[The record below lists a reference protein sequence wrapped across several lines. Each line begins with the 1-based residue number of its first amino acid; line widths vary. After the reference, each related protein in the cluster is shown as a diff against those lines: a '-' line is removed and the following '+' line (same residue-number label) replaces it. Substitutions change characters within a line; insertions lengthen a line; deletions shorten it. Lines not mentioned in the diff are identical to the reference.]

1 MSNSHILVV
10 DDEPDIR
17 GLLKEILED
26 EGFDVTVAENAQ
38 AAREARRQRRPDL
51 VLLDIWMPDTD
62 GITLL
67 KEWAENNGLDSP
79 VVMMSGHGTVETAVE
94 ATRLGAYDFIEK
106 PLSIAKILVTVQR
119 ALENASLVS
128 ENLGLRLRASGPS
141 DPIGSSAAM
150 EKLRQSALRIADH
163 KTSVLLAGE
172 SGTGKEVIASY
183 IHRHSGRVESRFVN
197 VNVAGLARE
206 NPDVELFGIEE
217 DGQVSF
223 GSLELANGGTL
234 FLKDIADMD
243 LSTQARLLNALE
255 TQSFLRVGGRE
266 LVEIDVRIIA
276 STRRELTELVQ
287 SGEFREDLFYH
298 LNVLPLEVPPLRERR
313 DDIDELIDFFLEDFV
328 QHEGLPAREF
338 PLAVRNRLKDH
349 DWPGNIRELKN
360 FVQRLLI
367 LGSSEQMEVSEINMM
382 LGLRPEAHPDPA
394 FPGFDLPLRE
404 AREQFEKAYLEH
416 QLKAFNGSVSRVSER
431 VGIERT
437 HLYRKLRSLGIDP
450 KQIKE
455 ASKG

>member
-1 MSNSHILVV
+1 MSSAHILVV

-26 EGFDVTVAENAQ
+26 EGFDVTVAENAEQ
-38 AAREARRQRRPDL
+38 ARESRRHRRPDL

-67 KEWAENNGLDSP
+67 KEWSEGSGPDSP
-79 VVMMSGHGTVETAVE
+79 VIMMSGHGTVETAVE

-128 ENLGLRLRASGPS
+128 ENIGLKQRAEGPLE
-141 DPIGSSAAM
+141 PIGSSAVM
-150 EKLRQSALRIADH
+150 EKLRASAERIADH
-163 KTSVLLAGE
+163 KTSVFITGE
-172 SGTGKEVIASY
+172 SGTGKEILARY
-183 IHRHSGRVESRFVN
+183 IHARSGRAAHRFVN

-206 NPDVELFGIEE
+206 NPEAELFGSE
-217 DGQVSF
+217 DDGKVVF
-223 GSLELANGGTL
+223 GSLEIANGGTL

-243 LSTQARLLNALE
+243 PSTQARLLNALE
-255 TQSFLRVGGRE
+255 NQAFLRVGGRE
-266 LVEIDVRIIA
+266 LVSVDLRIIA
-276 STRRELTELVQ
+276 GTRKDLREQVAA
-287 SGEFREDLFYH
+287 GEFREDLFYH
-298 LNVLPLEVPPLRERR
+298 LNVLPLTVPPLRERR
-313 DDIDELIDFFLEDFV
+313 EDIDELIDYFLETFAV
-328 QHEGLPAREF
+328 REGLPRRNFTA
-338 PLAVRNRLKDH
+338 AVRNRLKDY

-367 LGSSEQMEVSEINMM
+367 LGATENVEVSEINMM
-382 LGLRPEAHPDPA
+382 LGLRPEAHPNPL

-455 ASKG
+455 ASKE